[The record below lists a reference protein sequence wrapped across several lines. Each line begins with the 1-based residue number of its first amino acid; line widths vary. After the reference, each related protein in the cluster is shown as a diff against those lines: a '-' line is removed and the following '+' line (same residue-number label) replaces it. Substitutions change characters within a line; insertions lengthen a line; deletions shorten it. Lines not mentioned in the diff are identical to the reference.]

1 MIPVE
6 SFVHE
11 PEFEEAPEPRYL
23 SVLAA
28 GGALAAIG
36 WAGMFWVVL
45 NTLPTI
51 PNRWL
56 FFAFVQLGLTGT
68 ALPFVRYLHQRFA
81 PRAGGAGNPVVLIR
95 QSVWVG
101 LFGAICLWLRI
112 PRLLSIPMA
121 LIVLAALI
129 VIEFL
134 FRLRERMQW
143 RPE

>member
-11 PEFEEAPEPRYL
+11 AEPETAPEPRYPSVIAAGLAL
-23 SVLAA
+23 SVV
-28 GGALAAIG
+28 G
-36 WAGMFWVVL
+36 WAGLFWIVL

-56 FFAFVQLGLTGT
+56 FFAFLQLALTGL

-81 PRAGGAGNPVVLIR
+81 PRAGTANNTVVLVR

-101 LFGAICLWLRI
+101 LFGALCVWLRI
-112 PRLLSIPMA
+112 PRLLSAPLV
-121 LIVLAALI
+121 LILLAALI